1 MVRNERIFYLDD
13 LNEHKIGHQS
23 ANEFNRVLIIQKEY
37 KKHWKSD
44 GVILLKDWLG
54 VDSWNWRFIII
65 SFI

>member
-37 KKHWKSD
+37 KKH
-44 GVILLKDWLG
+44 
-54 VDSWNWRFIII
+54 
-65 SFI
+65 